1 MRSAAPV
8 SAARVAHVITACASA
23 EALQSDPSAAL
34 SIYGAATD
42 QDPSMKPAEET
53 APTASRIRRPIRTNW
68 SGSDRSE
75 VPISDGSK
83 RFEGLVICARS
94 FR

>member
-42 QDPSMKPAEET
+42 QDPSMKLAEET
-53 APTASRIRRPIRTNW
+53 APNASRIQRPIRTIT
-68 SGSDRSE
+68 SACPSE
-75 VPISDGSK
+75 EV
-83 RFEGLVICARS
+83 RICG
-94 FR
+94 